1 MKYFKNLNSL
11 RSLLLSICLVV
22 FAMTLTGCGGTQS
35 ETKAERARRWRMV
48 TGSGLGQ
55 INDDIDALL
64 MMDKRSKLS
73 ENVIR
78 DY

>member
-11 RSLLLSICLVV
+11 RTILLSICLVV
-22 FAMTLTGCGGTQS
+22 FAMTLIGCGGTQS
-35 ETKAERARRWRMV
+35 ETAAERGRRWRMV
-48 TGSGLGQ
+48 SRSGLGQ

-64 MMDKRSKLS
+64 MMDKRSKLT

>member
-11 RSLLLSICLVV
+11 RTILLSICLVV
-22 FAMTLTGCGGTQS
+22 FAMTIVGCGGTQS
-35 ETKAERARRWRMV
+35 ETQAERARRWRMISR
-48 TGSGLGQ
+48 SGLGQ

-64 MMDKRSKLS
+64 MMDKRTKLS
-73 ENVIR
+73 SDLIR